1 MHHTESDAESTKG
14 SARGKGLVRKG
25 LKALWGAGGGLRS
38 LASRK
43 APKSPILVDEVTRDA
58 LEKSRVQRDVDPSSV
73 SPIHTSHN
81 IPRSLTTYSAVHF
94 RLD

>member
-1 MHHTESDAESTKG
+1 
-14 SARGKGLVRKG
+14 
-25 LKALWGAGGGLRS
+25 LRS

-81 IPRSLTTYSAVHF
+81 IPRSLTT
-94 RLD
+94 